1 MAEKKRYNEEF
12 IELMEKLSNIALKQ
26 GEPFRA
32 RAYQKAQETI
42 MTYSNNINSP
52 SQLKGLPNIG
62 ISIMDKLK
70 EYVEKGTLQD
80 LEKEKNNPVNIL
92 CEIYGIGPKKS
103 QELVLAGIKTIDELR
118 ERQNELLNDVQKVG
132 LKYYEQIQERI
143 PRLEIEKFKKGF
155 TDIFI
160 TDTNGNGNG
169 NGNGKFEI
177 VGSYRRGQQTSGD
190 IDVIITGK
198 TSDVYKK
205 FVNDLLKTGII
216 LEVLSCGES
225 KTLVIAKLP
234 GKNIARRIDFL
245 YAPPDEFAFAILYFT
260 GSKIFNTIMRQYSL
274 DKGYTF
280 NEHGIYKLENKKKG
294 AKVNKEFNTEKDIF
308 DFLGLQF
315 KTPTERQDGR
325 SVTPYTDVGCHLKMI
340 EDFKRNGILVL
351 ESLNEK
357 QLTDMI
363 EIANQKYYNQTSI
376 MTDNQY
382 DIIKEYIEKKYPNNI
397 AIHNIGHEVVR
408 NKVQLPYEMA
418 SMNKIKP
425 NTNELSNWINKFKGN
440 YVLSCKLDGVSGLYT
455 TEGIIPKLYTR
466 GNGNIGQD
474 ISHLIPF
481 LKLPKTKGVVIRGE
495 FIIPKNVF
503 KEKYKNTFANPRNM
517 VAGII
522 NHKHVSDTIVD
533 IHFVA
538 YEVIIPELIPS
549 EQMEYL
555 KAMNVECVL
564 NQFQKNTLSNEM
576 LSNLLVDWRQ
586 TYIYEIDGII
596 VTNDKIY
603 SRKSGNPEQS
613 FAFKMVLSDQM
624 AEAKVVDVLWTPS
637 KDGYLKP
644 RVQIEPINLGGVTI
658 EFATG
663 FNAAFIKD
671 NNIGIGTM
679 ITLIRSGDV
688 IPYIKSVT
696 MPSKEPKMPLVPY
709 KWNDTCVDI
718 MLENISEDSIV
729 KEKNITG
736 FFKGIEVEGL
746 SSGNII
752 RLIKSGYDNVFKII
766 KMSEQDFLK
775 VEGFKDKMANKIYRG
790 IQEKLKEASI
800 VTLMASSNIFGRGFN
815 EKKIELILNELPDIL
830 VLNNSKE
837 EIILLV
843 ASIKGMATKSAEA
856 FVSKIA
862 DFKDFL
868 IKCGLEN
875 KIINLNKKLG
885 VQESVV
891 KTHVLFGKTV
901 ILTGTRDKNI
911 IEFLKNVG
919 ANQGS
924 SVSKN
929 TFLVIAKNNAE
940 NTGKIEEARK
950 LNIPIQCVD
959 EFIQTY
965 F

>member
-1 MAEKKRYNEEF
+1 
-12 IELMEKLSNIALKQ
+12 
-26 GEPFRA
+26 
-32 RAYQKAQETI
+32 
-42 MTYSNNINSP
+42 
-52 SQLKGLPNIG
+52 
-62 ISIMDKLK
+62 
-70 EYVEKGTLQD
+70 
-80 LEKEKNNPVNIL
+80 
-92 CEIYGIGPKKS
+92 
-103 QELVLAGIKTIDELR
+103 
-118 ERQNELLNDVQKVG
+118 
-132 LKYYEQIQERI
+132 
-143 PRLEIEKFKKGF
+143 
-155 TDIFI
+155 
-160 TDTNGNGNG
+160 
-169 NGNGKFEI
+169 
-177 VGSYRRGQQTSGD
+177 
-190 IDVIITGK
+190 
-198 TSDVYKK
+198 
-205 FVNDLLKTGII
+205 
-216 LEVLSCGES
+216 
-225 KTLVIAKLP
+225 
-234 GKNIARRIDFL
+234 
-245 YAPPDEFAFAILYFT
+245 
-260 GSKIFNTIMRQYSL
+260 
-274 DKGYTF
+274 
-280 NEHGIYKLENKKKG
+280 
-294 AKVNKEFNTEKDIF
+294 
-308 DFLGLQF
+308 
-315 KTPTERQDGR
+315 
-325 SVTPYTDVGCHLKMI
+325 MI

-357 QLTDMI
+357 QLSDII

-382 DIIKEYIEKKYPNNI
+382 DIIKEYIEKKYPNNT
-397 AIHNIGHEVVR
+397 AINQIGHEAVR

-481 LKLPKTKGVVIRGE
+481 LKLPKIKGVVIRGE

-538 YEVIIPELIPS
+538 YEVIIPQLIPS
-549 EQMEYL
+549 AQMEYL
-555 KAMNVECVL
+555 QTMNVECVL

-576 LSNLLVDWRQ
+576 LSNLLVDWRK

-603 SRKSGNPEQS
+603 SRKSGNPEQA
-613 FAFKMVLSDQM
+613 FAFKMVLSDQI

-696 MPSKEPKMPLVPY
+696 IPSKEPKMPLVPY

-718 MLENISEDSIV
+718 VLENVSEDSIV

-766 KMSEQDFLK
+766 KMTEQDFLK

-800 VTLMASSNIFGRGFN
+800 IKLMASSNIFGRGFN

-830 VLNNSKE
+830 VLHNSKE
-837 EIILLV
+837 EIIQLV

-856 FVSKIA
+856 FVSKIT

-868 IKCGLEN
+868 VKCGLEQ
-875 KIINLNKKLG
+875 KLINSNKKS
-885 VQESVV
+885 VVKESVV
-891 KTHVLFGKTV
+891 QTHLLFGKSI
-901 ILTGTRDKNI
+901 ILTGTRDNNI

-929 TFLVIAKNNAE
+929 TFLVIAKNKEE
-940 NTGKIEEARK
+940 NTGKIEEARR
-950 LNIPIQCVD
+950 LNIPIISVD
-959 EFIQTY
+959 KFIQTY

>member
-1 MAEKKRYNEEF
+1 MEEKNRYNEEF
-12 IELMEKLSNIALKQ
+12 IVLMESLNNIMLKQ

-42 MTYSNNINSP
+42 MKYSTNITSP

-62 ISIMDKLK
+62 SSIMDKLN

-92 CEIYGIGPKKS
+92 CEIYGVGPKKS
-103 QELVLAGIKTIDELR
+103 QELVLAGVKSINELR
-118 ERQNELLNDVQKVG
+118 ERQNELLNDIQKVG
-132 LKYYEQIQERI
+132 LKYYEQIQQRI
-143 PRLEIEKFKKGF
+143 PRSEIEKFKKIF

-160 TDTNGNGNG
+160 TDTN
-169 NGNGKFEI
+169 KEATFEI

-198 TSDVYKK
+198 TSVVYKK

-245 YAPPDEFAFAILYFT
+245 YAPPNEFAFAILYFT
-260 GSKIFNTIMRQYSL
+260 GSKIFNTLMRQYSL
-274 DKGYTF
+274 NKGYTF

-315 KTPTERQDGR
+315 KTPLERQDGR
-325 SVTPYTDVGCHLKMI
+325 GIMPYIDVGCPIIKMI

-351 ESLNEK
+351 ESLNET
-357 QLTDMI
+357 QLTDI
-363 EIANQKYYNQTSI
+363 IQIANQKYYNETSI

-397 AIHNIGHEVVR
+397 AINEIGHEVFR
-408 NKVQLPYEMA
+408 NKVKLPYEMA

-440 YVLSCKLDGVSGLYT
+440 YVLSCKLDGVSGLYS

-522 NHKHVSDTIVD
+522 NHKQVSDTIVD

-538 YEVIIPELIPS
+538 YEVIIPQLTPS
-549 EQMEYL
+549 AQMEYL
-555 KAMNVECVL
+555 GAMNVECVF
-564 NQFQKNTLSNEM
+564 NQQKNLLSNEI
-576 LSNLLVDWRQ
+576 LSNLLVDWREK
-586 TYIYEIDGII
+586 YMYEIDGVI

-603 SRKSGNPEQS
+603 SRKLGNPEQS
-613 FAFKMVLSDQM
+613 FAFKMVLSEQM
-624 AEAKVVDVLWTPS
+624 AEAKVVDVLWSPS

-671 NNIGIGTM
+671 NHIGIGTI

-696 MPSKEPKMPLVPY
+696 IPSKEPKMPSVPY

-718 MLENISEDSIV
+718 MLENIFEDPIV

-746 SSGNII
+746 SSGNIN
-752 RLIKSGYDNVFKII
+752 RLINAGYDNVFKII
-766 KMSEQDFLK
+766 SMTFKDFLK
-775 VEGFKDKMANKIYRG
+775 VEGFKDKMANKIYTG

-800 VTLMASSNIFGRGFN
+800 ITLMASSNIFGRGFN
-815 EKKIELILNELPDIL
+815 EKKIELILNEIPNIL
-830 VLNNSKE
+830 VLNNSNE
-837 EIILLV
+837 EIIQLV
-843 ASIKGMATKSAEA
+843 ASVKGMATKSAEA
-856 FVSKIA
+856 FVYKIT
-862 DFKDFL
+862 DFKDF
-868 IKCGLEN
+868 IVKCGLED
-875 KIINLNKKLG
+875 KLHETLNKK
-885 VQESVV
+885 SI
-891 KTHVLFGKTV
+891 KTHILFGKSV

-924 SVSKN
+924 SISKN
-929 TFLVIAKNNAE
+929 TFLVIAKEGTE
-940 NTGKIEEARK
+940 NTGKFEEAKK
-950 LNIPIQCVD
+950 LNIPIMSID